1 MLSGLVATP
10 VGRVSAVVVDMDTLR
25 SPASGLPGGRF
36 RLAIGPPSRN
46 RANGSFRAFYGTGTV
61 ADRGQLHGP
70 TEVAGI
76 RPLFLSLP
84 PLFPPP
90 TRPPRPRHTPPLQPP
105 KP

>member
-70 TEVAGI
+70 TEVAGHGP
-76 RPLFLSLP
+76 PLRLLP
-84 PLFPPP
+84 PLSPPQTGP
-90 TRPPRPRHTPPLQPP
+90 AAPRRRPPS
-105 KP
+105 